1 MIGRIKLHKIK
12 NTNMKKIILAASITV
27 LTLMAN
33 AQTKVTLPSFT
44 KIVVPA
50 NFEVKLQQSEKNEVS
65 YQDADSKN
73 TNISALE
80 KGASVSNNTLNF
92 DLASFGSN
100 IPVEVIVYVNSIE
113 EIKLESNAT
122 MKMSG
127 DSAIKSKYLKIS
139 ADGATKIDLLLD
151 VEKLEAKINGASKL
165 SIDGKVTEGNLE
177 ATGASKI
184 DAMGTAFENAV
195 AEASGASKILV
206 TVKNNLKAEAT
217 GFSKIEYTGNPKN
230 VEKQVSGGSKVE
242 QVNDDGED
250 GKVEISIGAKK
261 GKKGKHKK
269 HSTEMETAFGGIE
282 IGVSS
287 FVTPDFNT
295 TLAASNKNLE
305 TNIGSSWRFALN
317 FGDWDLPIVK
327 GRLALTTG
335 LGLSFDHYGFKNKDS
350 MISDNN
356 QQLTFVAPA
365 ATLSTN
371 RLYQFNF
378 TLPLLVKYN
387 SSYNKHDKRFYTA
400 FGVMIK
406 YAAVNHIKTV
416 YSKNSIDYETVASG
430 DYFVNRLGADA
441 TVRIG
446 YGAVSVFANYGL
458 VPLFD
463 TNKVADTRTAQ
474 AGLAFNF

>member
-12 NTNMKKIILAASITV
+12 NTNMKKIIFTASVAILGLLAH
-27 LTLMAN
+27 
-33 AQTKVTLPSFT
+33 AQTKVSLPRFT

-80 KGASVSNNTLNF
+80 KGATVSNSTLNF

-250 GKVEISIGAKK
+250 GKVEFSIGAKK

-282 IGVSS
+282 LGVSS

-400 FGVMIK
+400 VGVMIK

-416 YSKNSIDYETVASG
+416 YSKNSVDYETVASG

-463 TNKVADTRTAQ
+463 TNKIADTRTAQ
-474 AGLAFNF
+474 AGLALNF

>member
-1 MIGRIKLHKIK
+1 
-12 NTNMKKIILAASITV
+12 MKKIIFTASVAILGLLAH
-27 LTLMAN
+27 

-65 YQDADSKN
+65 YQNADSKN

-92 DLASFGSN
+92 DLAPFGSN
-100 IPVEVIVYVNSIE
+100 LPVEVIIYVTNLE

-122 MKMSG
+122 MKMGG
-127 DSAIKSKYLKIS
+127 DSAIKSKSLKIS
-139 ADGATKIDLLLD
+139 ADGATKMDLFVD

-282 IGVSS
+282 LGVGS

-356 QQLTFVAPA
+356 QQLTFITPA

-406 YAAVNHIKTV
+406 YAAVNHVKTV
-416 YSKNSIDYETVASG
+416 YSKNSVDYETVASG
-430 DYFVNRLGADA
+430 DYFVNRLAADA

-463 TNKVADTRTAQ
+463 TNKVLDTRTAQ
-474 AGLAFNF
+474 AGLALNF